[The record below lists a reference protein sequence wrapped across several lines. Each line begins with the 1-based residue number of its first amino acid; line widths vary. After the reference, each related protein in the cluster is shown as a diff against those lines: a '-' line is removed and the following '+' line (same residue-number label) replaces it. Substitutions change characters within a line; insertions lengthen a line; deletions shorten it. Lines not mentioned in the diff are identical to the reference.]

1 MSTVDPAKLT
11 PMMQRYLEVKAE
23 TPGTILLFRMGDFY
37 ELFHEDAEIAS
48 RVLGLTLT
56 SRDKGSANPVP
67 MAGFPYHALEGY
79 LHKLIAAGHK
89 AAICEQVEDPKTAKG
104 MVRREVTRI
113 VTPGTLTD
121 DALLDPKE
129 SNYLAAVIPMKESI
143 GLAWL
148 ELSTGLF
155 QCMDVGK
162 VEGLRRKAEGRGKR
176 EAERNTSADSSP
188 SEPSAFSL
196 QSSALL
202 DELARLRPSECLV
215 AENLRQDPTILRL
228 NELSGM
234 VLTHRPA
241 WCFSAAQCLERLLK
255 HFQTATLE
263 GFDVETESPGVTAAG
278 ALLDYVQETQKA
290 SAGHVVR
297 LEPYRRGANLLI
309 DEATRRSLELTR
321 TIRSNER
328 EGSLLEAIDATSTA
342 MGARLL
348 ADWLSNP
355 LTDPAAINRRLDA
368 VEELTR
374 DSALCR
380 DLREQLQQAYDLQR
394 LCARVATLR
403 ASPRDLAALGRTLG
417 LLPRLKAKLVGR
429 SSDLLRT
436 LEARLDLCGEI
447 RGEIEAAIVDEAP
460 LITSEGGMI
469 RDGYSAPLD
478 EFRDLARGGKKWIAE
493 YQAQE
498 IQRTGIHSLKVGFNK
513 VFGYYLEVTAA
524 HFEKVPVDYIR
535 KQTLKNQERFITPAL
550 KEYEDKVLRAEE
562 RGIALENEIFSR
574 LRDRVNAECRR
585 LQQTAETLAQIDV
598 LISLATL
605 AVQQRYVRPRVVN
618 EPILD
623 IREGRHPVLDKIL
636 KSGAFVPNDV
646 LLGIPRGPVAPRDG
660 APSPR
665 RTLNIAAPSE
675 PSALSLP
682 PSASPSPFIQLITGP
697 NMAGKSTYIR
707 QAALLTIL
715 AQMGS
720 FIPASAATIG
730 IADRIFA
737 RVGASDELG
746 RGQST
751 FMVEMT
757 EAARILNAASDR
769 SLVILDEIGRGTS
782 TYDGISLAWAITEY
796 IHDELHCR
804 TLFATHY
811 HELTALPDSLPNAI
825 NWNVAVH
832 EQGGELVFLHK
843 IVPGA
848 ADRSYG
854 IHVARLAGV
863 PRHVIARADTILH
876 QLENDHQDVTGKTT
890 IPQRKRTSK
899 HKQLVLFNP
908 EEHPVV
914 DEIRRLDITGWTPD
928 QALEELQRLRN
939 QVSK

>member
-1 MSTVDPAKLT
+1 MSTVDPAKVT

-23 TPGTILLFRMGDFY
+23 TPGTILFFRMGDFY
-37 ELFHEDAEIAS
+37 ELFYEDAEIAA

-67 MAGFPYHALEGY
+67 MAGFPYHALQGY
-79 LHKLIAAGHK
+79 LQKIITAGHK

-113 VTPGTLTD
+113 VTPGTVTD

-129 SNYLAAVIPMKESI
+129 NNYLAAIHPTPRGI

-155 QCMDVGK
+155 QCTDIVPLTLP
-162 VEGLRRKAEGRGKR
+162 VRRTRKGAPAPAG
-176 EAERNTSADSSP
+176 
-188 SEPSAFSL
+188 EPPQETDPTALGSL
-196 QSSALL
+196 LL

-215 AENLRQDPTILRL
+215 VNTLRDDPTVVRL
-228 NELSGM
+228 AELAPMIVSY
-234 VLTHRPA
+234 RQA
-241 WCFSAAQCLERLLK
+241 WSFSEATCLERLLK
-255 HFQTATLE
+255 HFQTATLD
-263 GFDVETESPGVTAAG
+263 GFDIDPESAGITAAG

-290 SAGHVVR
+290 SAAHIVR
-297 LEPYRRGANLLI
+297 LDPYRRGANLLI
-309 DEATRRSLELTR
+309 DEATRRSLELVR
-321 TIRSNER
+321 TIRGDDR
-328 EGSLLEAIDATSTA
+328 RGSLLEALDETATA

-348 ADWLSNP
+348 AEWLSNP
-355 LTDPAAINRRLDA
+355 LTDPIAINRRLDA
-368 VEELTR
+368 VEELTC
-374 DSALCR
+374 DAGLCR
-380 DLREQLQQAYDLQR
+380 DLREQLLQAYDLQR

-403 ASPRDLAALGRTLG
+403 ASPRDLSALGRTLG

-429 SSDLLRT
+429 QSDLLKT
-436 LEARLDLCGEI
+436 LEARLDLCSEMRAEI
-447 RGEIEAAIVDEAP
+447 DAAIVDEAP

-469 RDGYSAPLD
+469 RDGYNAALD

-493 YQAQE
+493 YQARE
-498 IQRTGIHSLKVGFNK
+498 IQRTGINSLKVGFNK
-513 VFGYYLEVTAA
+513 VFGYYLEITAS
-524 HFEKVPVDYIR
+524 HFDKIPPDYVR
-535 KQTLKNQERFITPAL
+535 KQTLKNQERFITPEL

-562 RGIALENEIFSR
+562 RGIALENELFTQ
-574 LRDRVNAECRR
+574 LRSRVNAECRR

-598 LISLATL
+598 LIALATL
-605 AVQQRYVRPRVVN
+605 AVQQRYVRPTITT
-618 EPILD
+618 EPVLD
-623 IREGRHPVLDKIL
+623 IREGRHPVLDK
-636 KSGAFVPNDV
+636 KFRRGAFVPNDV
-646 LLGIPRGPVAPRDG
+646 VLGLPTDG
-660 APSPR
+660 AAPPPSGDG
-665 RTLNIAAPSE
+665 IAAAAP
-675 PSALSLP
+675 A
-682 PSASPSPFIQLITGP
+682 AVGARVAAAPFIQLITGP

-720 FIPASAATIG
+720 FVPASRATIG

-757 EAARILNAASDR
+757 EAARILNAATQQ

-796 IHDELHCR
+796 IHDELRCR

-811 HELTALPDSLPNAI
+811 HELTALPDSLPNSV

-832 EQGGELVFLHK
+832 ERGGELVFLHK
-843 IVPGA
+843 IVRGA

-863 PRHVIARADTILH
+863 PRHVIDRADTILH
-876 QLENDHQDVTGKTT
+876 QLENDHQDVTGRTT

-899 HKQLVLFNP
+899 QKQLVLFNP

-914 DEIRRLDITGWTPD
+914 DELRRLELEGLSPD
-928 QALEELQRLRN
+928 QALAELQRLRG
-939 QVSK
+939 QVRP